1 MIKQVEKKK
10 EKKVRPWWKK
20 PPRSSRI
27 CYRCE
32 HKYSSHIDVRCL
44 KIVSRKPR
52 TECDCKGFVKDKAEW
67 DFMLRC
73 KAVKRRTKNAF
84 KRIMSFK

>member
-1 MIKQVEKKK
+1 MTTEQATIKKG
-10 EKKVRPWWKK
+10 WWKK

-67 DFMLRC
+67 DFMLSC

>member
-1 MIKQVEKKK
+1 MEKQIQKKTK
-10 EKKVRPWWKK
+10 EKNKVDKWWKR

-27 CYRCE
+27 CLRCE

-52 TECDCKGFVKDKAEW
+52 VECDCRGFIANEMELKMANERAERIKNTLKGQNE
-67 DFMLRC
+67 
-73 KAVKRRTKNAF
+73 
-84 KRIMSFK
+84 

>member
-27 CYRCE
+27 CIRCE
-32 HKYSSHIDVRCL
+32 HKYSSHIDVKCL

-52 TECDCKGFVKDKAEW
+52 VECDCKGFVSSQLEMDIIIEREKKALKQE
-67 DFMLRC
+67 D
-73 KAVKRRTKNAF
+73 VT
-84 KRIMSFK
+84 